1 MFRVSYYTNTKK
13 SSEKHRDFLNKREAC
28 VFFLKVAK
36 KGATYPVIW
45 DYTNHKG
52 IGIDDLPTWWYIK
65 GKEKEVIGYI
75 MGIRWGE

>member
-1 MFRVSYYTNTKK
+1 
-13 SSEKHRDFLNKREAC
+13 